1 MERLVQL
8 YNTLTGKS
16 SCKCEKIPGGGSN
29 RCYYRL
35 SAEDGTFK
43 MIGAIG
49 TSLEENNAF
58 IALSKHFS
66 SLSLPVPK
74 IYAVSDDGLA
84 YLQSDLGNRCL
95 YDALKGGRE
104 SSAGYQAKDISLLEK
119 TVRLLP
125 RIQVLGGESLDFSVC
140 YPQESMDEQNVL
152 FDLNYFKYC
161 FLKTTDVDFN
171 EMKLEQ
177 CFRSM
182 AKDLSNESYNY
193 FMYRDFQARNVMLTE
208 EGDPQFIDYQGGR
221 RGPLQYDLVSFL
233 WQASSH
239 FNANLR
245 EHLINV
251 YLEALQEYVA
261 IDVASFKASIAQWV
275 LFRTLQVLGAYGFR
289 GRFER
294 KMYFLDSIPLAI
306 ENLRDILKSEN
317 ACPYP
322 YLYKVLQEMV
332 ELPEFN
338 VNKTVTKPSVSQYDG
353 QGELKLRIFSFSYKK
368 GIPADNSGNGGGYV
382 FDCRSTHNPGRYE
395 PYKKLTGLDTPVIEF
410 LENDGEILTFL
421 ESVYKLA
428 DAHVERYM
436 QRGFTSL
443 MFCFGCTGGQHRSVY
458 SAQHLALHLNQKYG
472 IEVDITH
479 REQGINTVLPARR
492 KAMIFAAGM
501 GTRLKPITD
510 RMPKALVEIAGKPLI
525 EHVLRKLV
533 SSGFNDIV
541 VNIHHFA
548 DMIEEWG
555 EKIANSEFFKK
566 NDIRISF
573 SDERTELLETGGG
586 ILHAL
591 PLLSYSNP
599 ESKVLIHNVDILSN
613 VDLEQFWNYS
623 ASSASAVLLVSKR
636 KTARY
641 LIFNDDMRLVGWTN
655 IQTGEIKTPYKEIYD
670 VLAGREPNSLDVA
683 GYHLRAFAGIHS
695 ISLNLVSKMQSWPSK
710 FGIVDFY
717 ISLCKDVEI
726 KGYVQDGLR
735 LVDVGKLTSLSEAED
750 FLMCPQA

>member
-1 MERLVQL
+1 MERLIQL
-8 YNTLTGKS
+8 YKSFTGIT
-16 SCKCEKIPGGGSN
+16 SCNCEKILGGGSN
-29 RCYYRL
+29 RSYYRL
-35 SAEDGTFK
+35 SCQDGTSN
-43 MIGAIG
+43 MIGVIG
-49 TSLEENNAF
+49 TSVEENNAF
-58 IALSKHFS
+58 IALSKHFA
-66 SLSLPVPK
+66 SLSLPVPI
-74 IYAVSDDGLA
+74 IYAVSNDGLV
-84 YLQSDLGNRCL
+84 YLQTDLGSTSL
-95 YDALKGGRE
+95 YDALKEGRE
-104 SSAGYQAKDISLLEK
+104 STSGYQQQDISLLEK
-119 TVRLLP
+119 TIRLLP
-125 RIQVLGGESLDFSVC
+125 QMQIVGDKNLDYSIC
-140 YPQESMDEQNVL
+140 YPQESMDEQNIL
-152 FDLNYFKYC
+152 FDLYYFKYC
-161 FLKTTDVDFN
+161 FLKTTQVDFN
-171 EMKLEQ
+171 EFKLEQ
-177 CFRSM
+177 CFKSM
-182 AKDLSNESYNY
+182 AKHLSSEPHNG
-193 FMYRDFQARNVMLTE
+193 FMYRDFQARNVMLTNDGE
-208 EGDPQFIDYQGGR
+208 PHFIDFQGGR

-239 FNANLR
+239 FNSALR

-251 YLEALQEYVA
+251 YLDTLQEYVN
-261 IDVASFKASIAQWV
+261 IDKTKFKASIAQWV

-289 GRFER
+289 GRYER
-294 KMYFLDSIPLAI
+294 KKYFLDSIPSAI
-306 ENLRDILKSEN
+306 DNLRDILKSKY

-322 YLYKVLQEMV
+322 YLNKVLCQLV
-332 ELPEFN
+332 DSPEFN
-338 VNKTVTKPSVSQYDG
+338 HNNTVQQSISRYDG
-353 QGELKLRIFSFSYKK
+353 KGQLKVRIFSFSYKK
-368 GIPADNSGNGGGYV
+368 GIPVDNTGNGGGYV

-479 REQGINTVLPARR
+479 REQGIHTVLPARR

-533 SSGFNDIV
+533 LAGFNDIV

-555 EKIANSEFFKK
+555 EKFANNEFFKK
-566 NDIRISF
+566 NNIRISF

-586 ILHAL
+586 ILHAF

-613 VDLEQFWNYS
+613 VDLEQFWNCS
-623 ASSASAVLLVSKR
+623 KSSASAVLLVSKR
-636 KTARY
+636 NTARY

-655 IQTGEIKTPYKEIYD
+655 IHTGEIKTPYKEIYD

-695 ISLNLVSKMQSWPSK
+695 MSLNLVSKMQSWPSK

-750 FLMCPQA
+750 FLMCSQA